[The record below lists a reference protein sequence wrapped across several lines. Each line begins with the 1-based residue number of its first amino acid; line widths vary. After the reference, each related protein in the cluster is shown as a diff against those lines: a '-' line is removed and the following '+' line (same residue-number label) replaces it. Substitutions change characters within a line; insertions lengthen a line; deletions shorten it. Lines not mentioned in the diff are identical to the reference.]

1 MTYTFGEKLKQL
13 RLERGWTLEQLAAR
27 SGLSISHIS
36 SLERGTRT
44 KPSFRVAVRLAQAL
58 DVPLWTFLD
67 GPEAEAVQRWIEP
80 LGTSTSSSTGF
91 LDHLPEDLRDFVSRE
106 DAAPYLYLAKRLQE
120 AHISPE
126 KMEEWLTRLQNPEKR
141 NSDHSNSNGE

>member
-1 MTYTFGEKLKQL
+1 MSNTFGAKLKQL

-44 KPSFRVAVRLAQAL
+44 KPSFQVAVRLARAL
-58 DVPLWTFLD
+58 DVPLSTFLE
-67 GPEAEAVQRWIEP
+67 GAEAAAVGVWE
-80 LGTSTSSSTGF
+80 
-91 LDHLPEDLRDFVSRE
+91 HLPAEIRDFISRE

-126 KMEEWLTRLQNPEKR
+126 AMEQWLRTRRTPPEDG
-141 NSDHSNSNGE
+141 SPNSNGPDKP